1 MGVWRKSC
9 LRINEEEAMEDTCL
23 VWEEEGSGVRD
34 AEAGKQEGEVEWM
47 RVGEQANLRTPD
59 TP

>member
-1 MGVWRKSC
+1 M
-9 LRINEEEAMEDTCL
+9 RINEEEAMEDTCL

-34 AEAGKQEGEVEWM
+34 AEAGKEEGEVERM
-47 RVGEQANLRTPD
+47 RVGEKANWRTPD